1 MNAHMIESPLA
12 NVRELDQAL
21 FRECFAE
28 LAKWFQ
34 DPAVAYSGG
43 RPCPFFGPRPGKPKA
58 RHEGR
63 ASSGICSGTP
73 QWAYFTKAH
82 AAVCLFSN
90 ISILEFG
97 ALGVLLL
104 SLKRRQ
110 APHLSGACGLRCYRC
125 ARSVQRS
132 PFRRKTSAY
141 GLHSSPDAFS
151 ATSTSHGN
159 ASSSHNHPW

>member
-1 MNAHMIESPLA
+1 MYASLIRFCFGSASRSRQNGFRIPPWQIRGA
-12 NVRELDQAL
+12 AL
-21 FRECFAE
+21 
-28 LAKWFQ
+28 
-34 DPAVAYSGG
+34 
-43 RPCPFFGPRPGKPKA
+43 PFFCPWPGKPKA

-63 ASSGICSGTP
+63 ASLGICFGTP
-73 QWAYFTKAH
+73 QWAYLTTAH

-104 SLKRRQ
+104 PLKRPQ
-110 APHLSGACGLRCYRC
+110 APHLSGACGLRCYRS

-132 PFRRKTSAY
+132 PFRHKTSAC

-151 ATSTSHGN
+151 ATSTTHGS

>member
-1 MNAHMIESPLA
+1 MIESPLA
-12 NVRELDQAL
+12 NVRELDQVL

-28 LAKWFQ
+28 RQNGFRIPPWQIRGAAL
-34 DPAVAYSGG
+34 
-43 RPCPFFGPRPGKPKA
+43 PFFCPWPGKPKA

-63 ASSGICSGTP
+63 ASLGICSGTP
-73 QWAYFTKAH
+73 QWAYLTTAH

-104 SLKRRQ
+104 PLKRPQ
-110 APHLSGACGLRCYRC
+110 APHLSGACGLRCYRS

-132 PFRRKTSAY
+132 PFRHKTSAC

-151 ATSTSHGN
+151 ATSTTHGS